1 MSTLLLVRHAQA
13 SFFEEDYDRL
23 SELGETQARCLG
35 RYLAERNIAFD
46 QVFTG
51 PARRHRRTAD
61 LVGVEL
67 VAAGL
72 PWSEPIVLPELHE
85 HKADELLKKSADDLS
100 RRDAS
105 FAQLVAAYRD
115 ARERAEINRA
125 FQKLFE
131 AVVHLWS
138 ENALGVDGIEPWT
151 QFTARVERGI
161 GSIVGGQQRSRR
173 VLAFSSVGPITIFLK
188 HALATT
194 DRKAL
199 ELGWRLRNCSMTE
212 FVFTDG
218 RITLDCFNALPH
230 LDRAELITF
239 R

>member
-1 MSTLLLVRHAQA
+1 
-13 SFFEEDYDRL
+13 
-23 SELGETQARCLG
+23 
-35 RYLAERNIAFD
+35 
-46 QVFTG
+46 
-51 PARRHRRTAD
+51 
-61 LVGVEL
+61 
-67 VAAGL
+67 
-72 PWSEPIVLPELHE
+72 
-85 HKADELLKKSADDLS
+85 
-100 RRDAS
+100 
-105 FAQLVAAYRD
+105 VAAYQG
-115 ARERAEINRA
+115 ARERVEINRA

-138 ENALGVDGIEPWT
+138 EDALGVDGIEPWKD
-151 QFTARVERGI
+151 FTSRVERGI
-161 GSIVGGQQRSRR
+161 GSITGGEKRSRR

-188 HALATT
+188 YALATT

-199 ELGWRLRNCSMTE
+199 ELGWRLRNCSVCE